1 MTPDARS
8 RRDEPVL
15 YPMSATTRLYYT
27 DSTLTEFAAAVVEAV
42 PDDGRVAVR
51 LDRTAFYPT
60 SGGQPNDTGSLGC
73 GRVVDVVDRED
84 GSVWHMVEAAPA
96 LTVGETVH
104 GQVDWPRRFDHMQQH
119 SGQHVLSAAFARR
132 DEARTVGFHLGE
144 RASTID
150 LDRPL
155 SHEQV
160 VASESAANA
169 VVWDDRVVD
178 ARFVSAEEAA
188 RLALRK
194 PSSRTGR
201 IRLVEIDRCDLSA
214 CGGTHVGRTGA
225 IGIIAVSS
233 TERFKGGTR
242 VAFVCGERA
251 LRHFRAQRQQVA
263 GCVRMLSV
271 SPETLVSEIE
281 RVLTGQREQRR
292 VIRALQ
298 SRLVSLDA
306 AALVGAGHAVGA
318 ATVVVAPLAGHDG
331 RSLEA
336 VAVAVA
342 RRPGHVAVLT
352 SDAAP
357 VAVVVARAHD
367 VDLDAATM
375 VRALLERWNGRGGG
389 RPEIAQGGGIDAEP
403 DEVIGFVRRLLSQA
417 LE

>member
-1 MTPDARS
+1 
-8 RRDEPVL
+8 
-15 YPMSATTRLYYT
+15 MSATTRLYYT

-60 SGGQPNDTGSLGC
+60 SGGQPHDTGSLGC
-73 GRVVDVVDRED
+73 GRVVDVVNRED

-160 VASESAANA
+160 VASELAANA

-375 VRALLERWNGRGGG
+375 VRAVLERWNGRGGG